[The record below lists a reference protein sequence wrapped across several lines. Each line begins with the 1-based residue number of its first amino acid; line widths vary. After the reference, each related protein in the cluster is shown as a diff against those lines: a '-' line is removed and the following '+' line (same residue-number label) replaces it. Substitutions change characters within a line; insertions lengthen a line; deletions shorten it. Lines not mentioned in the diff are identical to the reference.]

1 MSLIWVLIVCDD
13 SFFREKL
20 GGLIME
26 SPNFGGAE
34 WTDSS
39 PMAVRQAISG
49 GPNLAIV
56 EVDSH
61 RPGGFHVIDRLR
73 QHGIP
78 FMAMSVAG
86 DPVATRRAL
95 DAGAL
100 DVFER
105 ESLFDDDT
113 CRHLPDRILKAFEGG
128 GKAVPGNNTARVIA
142 TPGAVPSPV
151 APSSA
156 RQPVGTAAAGVAKTA
171 GTRAPVGP
179 KVLLVNGGVGLQQI
193 LSQSTAIRE
202 VLSVEGGRA
211 ALDKAVRMQPD
222 VVVVN
227 LTPPAGRGL
236 ESISLLVDRLGL
248 PVVVLCDEKDNDS
261 FYEAFNRGA
270 LEVFARSQVL
280 SKEGAVTFIDKVL
293 TLARMAIRTVP
304 PSSPAPVPAAVPVP
318 ALAGKSALKSGIVA
332 IASST
337 GGPKALVELLKV
349 FPKDFSHPVVIA
361 QHIHPDYVGGLEV
374 WLARTTSFKV
384 KIAAHGDSLLPGSL
398 YIAPATGNMEV
409 RGGGVLVLSAKQAD
423 DLYSP
428 SCDRLL
434 LSAAQ
439 VYGSN
444 AIGVILTGMG
454 RDGVQGIRAIHEAGG
469 YTLAQDRATSMVFSM
484 PGSAIELKVVSQIG
498 PPERL
503 GQNIIKWVSAR

>member
-1 MSLIWVLIVCDD
+1 
-13 SFFREKL
+13 
-20 GGLIME
+20 ME

-39 PMAVRQAISG
+39 PGSVRQALSG

-56 EVDSH
+56 ECDSH
-61 RPGGFHVIDRLR
+61 KPGGFHVIDRLR
-73 QHGIP
+73 SLAIP
-78 FMAMSVAG
+78 FIAMSVAD
-86 DPVATRRAL
+86 DPVASRRAL

-105 ESLFDDDT
+105 ESLFDDDI
-113 CRHLPDRILKAFEGG
+113 CRKLPDRIIKVFDGAKGASEGR
-128 GKAVPGNNTARVIA
+128 KPQTSVV
-142 TPGAVPSPV
+142 V
-151 APSSA
+151 AEGSLSSVTKRA
-156 RQPVGTAAAGVAKTA
+156 AVGTKSQGSRVSHGA
-171 GTRAPVGP
+171 
-179 KVLLVNGGVGLQQI
+179 KVLLVNGAVGLLQT
-193 LSQSTAIRE
+193 LSQSPAIRE

-211 ALDKAVRMQPD
+211 ALDKAVQVQPD

-227 LTPPAGRGL
+227 LTPPTGRGL

-261 FYEAFNRGA
+261 FYESFNRGA
-270 LEVFARSQVL
+270 LEVLARSQIL
-280 SKEGAVTFIDKVL
+280 SKGGADSFIDKVT
-293 TLARMAIRTVP
+293 TLARVAIRVAAQP
-304 PSSPAPVPAAVPVP
+304 VPSSAVPMSSSV
-318 ALAGKSALKSGIVA
+318 GKASVASGIVA

-337 GGPKALVELLKV
+337 GGPKALVELLQG
-349 FPKDFSHPVVIA
+349 FPKEFALPVVIA

-374 WLARTTSFKV
+374 WLARTTGFKV
-384 KIAAHGDSLLPGSL
+384 KIAEHGDRLHPGTL

-409 RGGGVLVLSAKQAD
+409 RGGGVLALSAKQAD

-454 RDGVQGIRAIHEAGG
+454 RDGVRGIQAIHEAGG
-469 YTLAQDRATSMVFSM
+469 YTLAQDRASSMVFSM
-484 PGSAIELKVVSQIG
+484 PGGAIELKVVSIIG
-498 PPERL
+498 SPEHL
-503 GQNIIKWVSAR
+503 GQHIIKRIYAR